1 MFNDEL
7 AFLRQAFIAGATRGE
22 DSAGAFMVPS
32 ADPHSVEWVKKA
44 GEPFH
49 LLYHKD
55 FKDLFERTDKGGR
68 VLVGHNRYATKGSVS
83 DANAH
88 PFNVGPITLVHNGTI
103 HSGLNY
109 PKGID
114 VDSHALAHALAEE
127 GIEVFS
133 KINGAFACVWHDA
146 RTGHLHI
153 AKNYERPLSMIE
165 SYGTYFFASEAPM
178 LLWLF
183 HRNQSGY
190 YNNYKKFNSV
200 EIKNNKLYT
209 FNLTADDPVP
219 IEEPLPEK
227 KYYPTTTYQGSTTT
241 CGTTT
246 ESSKACGPHK
256 EKRNRKTSRASDDSV
271 TFEIKEVITNDGNKF
286 PYFTYLGLSDD
297 LEGVYFNS
305 NVLLEFEGK
314 TYHGDIRTVEVGRFP
329 DYGANTPWYKLVPRS
344 VIELEP
350 TTKVGDN
357 YLTQSELDDALTR
370 PCLCCD
376 TPVDADKTN
385 LMSAL
390 QVSSSR
396 YRLIC
401 PACTEN
407 DMLTNLTQMYTLNQP
422 IQ

>member
-1 MFNDEL
+1 MCGIFGVISRTKTGMFNDEL

-286 PYFTYLGLSDD
+286 SRTTWKACTSTATSCWNSKARRTTETSVRSKWDASQTTVRTLHGTSSYLGRSSNWNPPPKS
-297 LEGVYFNS
+297 ETITSPNPNS
-305 NVLLEFEGK
+305 
-314 TYHGDIRTVEVGRFP
+314 
-329 DYGANTPWYKLVPRS
+329 
-344 VIELEP
+344 
-350 TTKVGDN
+350 TTH
-357 YLTQSELDDALTR
+357 
-370 PCLCCD
+370 
-376 TPVDADKTN
+376 
-385 LMSAL
+385 
-390 QVSSSR
+390 
-396 YRLIC
+396 
-401 PACTEN
+401 
-407 DMLTNLTQMYTLNQP
+407 
-422 IQ
+422 